1 VNWLIATFF
10 NLNEKQVSLLSIGHT
25 VNKLKI
31 PVVFLTRIRIV
42 NGFDDWMKSGLP
54 DGIFSKQKSKFGQI
68 LEGLAMEYVGLL
80 FIGRLVYFTAHWYI

>member
-1 VNWLIATFF
+1 
-10 NLNEKQVSLLSIGHT
+10 
-25 VNKLKI
+25 
-31 PVVFLTRIRIV
+31 
-42 NGFDDWMKSGLP
+42 MKSGLP